1 MTEERK
7 HAILFAAT
15 ILLARKLQPML
26 ETEIENPI
34 IDHYQWR
41 AIDQASRLLDKI
53 DQKWPTQDSHSLKE
67 RRRRAG

>member
-15 ILLARKLQPML
+15 ILLARELQPML

-34 IDHYQWR
+34 IEHCQWR
-41 AIDQASRLLDKI
+41 AIHQASRLLDKI
-53 DQKWPTQDSHSLKE
+53 DQRWPAEKASGE
-67 RRRRAG
+67 RG

>member
-7 HAILFAAT
+7 HAILTAAT

-34 IDHYQWR
+34 IEHYQGR
-41 AIDQASRLLDKI
+41 AIHQASRLLDKI
-53 DQKWPTQDSHSLKE
+53 DQRWPSVAGTTSSSLKE
-67 RRRRAG
+67 